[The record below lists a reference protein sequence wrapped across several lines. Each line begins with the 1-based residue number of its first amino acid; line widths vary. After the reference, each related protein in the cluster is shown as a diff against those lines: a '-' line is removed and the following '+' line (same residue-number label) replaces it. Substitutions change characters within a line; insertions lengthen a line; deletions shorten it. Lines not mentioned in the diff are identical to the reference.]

1 MLLPEAVRN
10 IVLPKMVKVRQ
21 IFADDHLEDTAA
33 AIRETAEPF
42 AAEMTAGKTAA
53 VLVGSRGITDI
64 DLIAKTVVEVLK
76 EAGVKPFIIPAMGSH
91 GGGISEGQEQILRD
105 YGITE
110 ETMGVPINSS
120 METEIIGKTAHG
132 IEVNFSKPALEADYV
147 VPVARVKPHTDF
159 EGKVESGLCKM
170 LAIGGGKH
178 NGCSRIHREG
188 FPALEYMIP
197 ETAEVIIG
205 RVDIPFGLAVV
216 ENAFEKTHTVEAVR
230 GRDILKR
237 EPELLKL
244 AKSLMPRIKFDDID
258 ILIVEKIGK
267 DISGT
272 GMDPNIIGRDP
283 LGPMTD
289 ALPRIKRIIIKNLTE
304 GAHGN
309 ANGIGMADFIL
320 KTAVDKIDFGKMY
333 TNGIAS
339 GNINGMKV
347 PVMAENEE
355 EAIRAALQTCVGTD
369 MNNPKIVR
377 IKDTLHLSEIEVSE
391 NMLSLCADG
400 SEFVIR

>member
-1 MLLPEAVRN
+1 MRLPESVKN
-10 IVLPKMVKVRQ
+10 IKLPKMVKVRQ
-21 IFADDHLEDTAA
+21 IFADEHLEDTAA
-33 AIRETAEPF
+33 AVRDTAAPF
-42 AAEMTAGKTAA
+42 AAEMKAGSTAA

-91 GGGISEGQEQILRD
+91 GGGTSEGQEEVLRG

-120 METEIIGKTAHG
+120 METEIIGETDDG
-132 IEVNFSKPALEADYV
+132 MEVHFSKPALEADYV
-147 VPVARVKPHTDF
+147 VPIGRVKPHTDF
-159 EGKVESGLCKM
+159 SGVVESGLCKM

-188 FPALEYMIP
+188 FPALEHTIP
-197 ETAEVIIG
+197 DSAKIIIE
-205 RVDIPFGLAVV
+205 RVDIPFGLAVI

-230 GRDILKR
+230 GKDFLTR

-258 ILIVEKIGK
+258 ILIVEQIGK

-272 GMDPNIIGRDP
+272 GMDTNIIARDSFGP
-283 LGPMTD
+283 LPG
-289 ALPRIKRIIIKNLTE
+289 AVPRIQRIIIEDLTE

-309 ANGIGMADFIL
+309 AIGFGMADFIL
-320 KTAVDKIDFGKMY
+320 RSALDKIDFNATY

-339 GNINGMKV
+339 GNTNGMKI
-347 PVMAENEE
+347 PVIADTEE
-355 EAIRAALQTCVGTD
+355 EAIRAALQTCIGID
-369 MNNPKIVR
+369 INNPRIVK

-391 NMLSLCADG
+391 NMLGMCSDEG
-400 SEFVIR
+400 VINT